1 LDFHCPFAAVRI
13 ERGTVKTG
21 IDTTRRNDMDRSAS
35 AVWKGTLKE
44 GAGTISTQSGTLKE
58 TQYSFKARFADGVGT
73 NPEELIAA
81 AHAGCFTMALSAQL
95 TEGGFTPESIE
106 TTAVLTLDMHEKPT
120 ITKIHLTT
128 KAKVP
133 GATKEKF
140 AELAHNAEL
149 GCPVSRVLK
158 AEISLDATLL

>member
-1 LDFHCPFAAVRI
+1 
-13 ERGTVKTG
+13 
-21 IDTTRRNDMDRSAS
+21 MDRSAS
-35 AVWKGTLKE
+35 AVWHGTIKEGSGTL
-44 GAGTISTQSGTLKE
+44 STQSSTLKD

-81 AHAGCFTMALSAQL
+81 AHAGCFTMAFSGQL
-95 TEGGFTPESIE
+95 TNAGFTPESIE
-106 TTAVLTLDMHEKPT
+106 TAAVLTLDMHGDKPT
-120 ITKIHLTT
+120 ITKVHLTM

-133 GATKEKF
+133 GLDKAKF
-140 AELAHNAEL
+140 DELARNAET